1 MLHKRG
7 KKVQK
12 GLKSKSLCSTYDFSI
27 VMEIDIPQYFSVFG
41 ILEVKDVTKW
51 RLKEWEIIPIPQ

>member
-7 KKVQK
+7 KTVQK

-41 ILEVKDVTKW
+41 ILEVKDVTK
-51 RLKEWEIIPIPQ
+51 